1 MNEPSFLKVDRTVFL
16 IRHRD
21 GFISDTTRNAF
32 HVSEARQ
39 EAKKYHSWQAALN
52 MARKCRAEEIQ
63 EVSADNINVITRRFE
78 VVTDR

>member
-1 MNEPSFLKVDRTVFL
+1 
-16 IRHRD
+16 
-21 GFISDTTRNAF
+21 
-32 HVSEARQ
+32 
-39 EAKKYHSWQAALN
+39 

>member
-1 MNEPSFLKVDRTVFL
+1 MNHPDFITVKRSLFL

-63 EVSADNINVITRRFE
+63 EVSADNINVITRRFA